1 MLPSMLNPL
10 IILFLTSPVPCA
22 VQDGSENSDQAA
34 RTEEVWNLS
43 LKEARAL
50 ALRGNLGLREAEE
63 AVQQAHQGYMGSFGA
78 FEWRFKA
85 NAKYQDATREVTSS
99 FLSGGNL
106 IEAQD
111 NTFDFSFNRPL
122 TTGAVFDMSFSSNLQ
137 ETNAT
142 TADSDKQT
150 SDELALSFTQ
160 PLLRG
165 RGSAYATATQQEE
178 QIRYQ
183 EEIERWRGQ
192 SQTTLVNVDLAY
204 WELRGAVEAVEVQFS
219 SLELGETLLKRR
231 RGELDAGVGT
241 ELAVLESETEVATR
255 AESLLS
261 AENVQSQREDA
272 LKTLLLGSKELD
284 LWAKSLNPTDG
295 YPVRDS
301 VGEPPLWRQAL
312 IVAMEQRTEL
322 RQAEWGVR
330 LAEVGKS
337 RSLSERLSG
346 LDLILRASA
355 NSVDSN
361 FNRAF
366 NDVVSGQAPTY
377 SAQLSYDMPL
387 GNATAKAAYRRA
399 ESALRGAWVRFE
411 RAERDVIADV
421 RTAVR
426 DVNFRTKALVAAEK
440 SLGLAQRQLEQE
452 EARNREGLSTNY
464 QVLEVQQSYVESL
477 SNQRQGRAEW
487 AKAWVNLKRAQGLIE
502 QSAWVSPALSRDPQD

>member
-1 MLPSMLNPL
+1 M
-10 IILFLTSPVPCA
+10 
-22 VQDGSENSDQAA
+22 
-34 RTEEVWNLS
+34 
-43 LKEARAL
+43 
-50 ALRGNLGLREAEE
+50 ALRGNLDLLDSEE
-63 AVQQAHQGYMGSFGA
+63 TVQQAHLSYMGSFGA

-85 NAKYQDATREVTSS
+85 NATYRDATREVTSS

-106 IEAQD
+106 IEAKD
-111 NTFDFSFNRPL
+111 HTFDFSFNRPL
-122 TTGAVFDMSFSSNLQ
+122 TTGAVFDMSFSTNLQ

-165 RGSAYATATQQEE
+165 RGSAYATASQQED

-192 SQTTLVNVDLAY
+192 SQTVLVNVDLAY
-204 WELRGAVEAVEVQFS
+204 WDLRGAVEAVEVQRS
-219 SLELGETLLKRR
+219 SLKLGETLLERR
-231 RGELDAGVGT
+231 QGELRAGVGT

-255 AESLLS
+255 AEALLS
-261 AENVQSQREDA
+261 AVNLQLQREDA
-272 LKTLLLGSKELD
+272 LKTLLLGSKELGM
-284 LWAKSLNPTDG
+284 WAKRLDPTDG
-295 YPVRDS
+295 YPERNEEAS
-301 VGEPPLWRQAL
+301 APPLWRQAL
-312 IVAMEQRTEL
+312 VVAMQKRTEL

-330 LAEVGKS
+330 LAEVAKK

-366 NDVVSGQAPTY
+366 NDVSSWEAPTY
-377 SAQLSYDMPL
+377 SAQLAYDMPI
-387 GNATAKAAYRRA
+387 GNSTARAADRRA
-399 ESALRGAWVRFE
+399 DSVLRGAWVKFE

-421 RTAVR
+421 RSAVR
-426 DVNFRTKALVAAEK
+426 DVTFRSEALVAAEK
-440 SLGLAQRQLEQE
+440 SLGLARRQLEQE
-452 EARNREGLSTNY
+452 EARNKEGLSTNY
-464 QVLEVQQSYVESL
+464 QVLEVQQRFVESL

-487 AKAWVNLKRAQGLIE
+487 AKAWVNLQRAQGLIE
-502 QSAWVSPALSRDPQD
+502 QRTWVSPTDSSDR